1 VGQELTQKQGAI
13 VGETRFD
20 LIDRL
25 IAEQQYLS
33 AVERF
38 AQKHEQARL
47 PLQAKYYRDL
57 IPLTKPSKGQQ
68 YSFEV
73 DLDRCTGCKAC
84 VSACHSLNGLEEN
97 ETWRDV
103 GLIVGE
109 LEGRAYQQTVTTA
122 CHHCLDPGC
131 LEGCPVMAYQKEAET
146 GIVRH
151 LDDQCIGCQY
161 CTMKCPY
168 DVPKYSKRLGIVRK
182 CDMCHD
188 RLAAGEAPACVQ
200 ACPHEAIRIRIVD
213 QEEISRQATAS
224 GRMLPGAYDSSY
236 TKPATRYVSKKT
248 IPPEAEAANA
258 HALALQPA
266 HVPLLVMLVL
276 TQAAVGIFTTLTGL
290 KLLSFEQVSRI
301 TLPLALFGF
310 GLLSL
315 GLSASLLHL
324 GRPLG
329 AWRFFLGLKTSWMS
343 REILAFGVCT
353 SLSFLAV
360 GAYWFA
366 PASPSGPP
374 LIVAASLSG
383 LVAIFTSAMI
393 YVDTRR
399 LFWNPQLVFGKF
411 YGTMLS
417 LGTAGTAAFGAWL
430 GANSLVRT
438 MGLAALVIQTVFFF
452 WEMSGSCRDIRNRKR
467 RNYQSAVT
475 IARLLPW
482 FAPVRTGLFL
492 LTVALLVATWFD
504 YLGQSA
510 AWCSVAFLALLA
522 SQFIERFVFF
532 TAVIPLRMP
541 GGI

>member
-1 VGQELTQKQGAI
+1 MI
-13 VGETRFD
+13 GETRFD

-38 AQKHEQARL
+38 AQKHEQTKL

-84 VSACHSLNGLEEN
+84 VSACHSLNGLEED

-109 LEGRAYQQTVTTA
+109 LDGQAYQQNVTTA

-131 LEGCPVMAYQKEAET
+131 LKGCPVMAYQKEIET

-168 DVPKYSKRLGIVRK
+168 DVPKYSKRFGIVRK
-182 CDMCHD
+182 CDLCHE
-188 RLAAGEAPACVQ
+188 RLAAAEAPACVQ

-213 QEEISRQATAS
+213 QEEISRQAAAK
-224 GRMLPGAYDSSY
+224 GRMLPGAFDSSY
-236 TKPATRYVSKKT
+236 TKPATCYVSKKK
-248 IPPEAEAANA
+248 IPPNTEAANA
-258 HALALQPA
+258 HALRLQPA
-266 HVPLLVMLVL
+266 HFPLLVMLVL
-276 TQAAVGIFTTLTGL
+276 TQAAVGIYTTLTGIE
-290 KLLSFEQVSRI
+290 LLNIEQVSR
-301 TLPLALFGF
+301 TKLPLAFFGF
-310 GLLSL
+310 SLLSL
-315 GLSASLLHL
+315 GLAAALFHL

-329 AWRFFLGLKTSWMS
+329 AWRFFLGLRTSWMS
-343 REILAFGVCT
+343 REIFTFGVCT
-353 SLSFLAV
+353 PLSFLALMV
-360 GAYWFA
+360 AWFG
-366 PASPSGPP
+366 PASPIGLP
-374 LIVAASLSG
+374 LVIATSLSG

-399 LFWNPQLVFGKF
+399 LFWNPPLVFGKF
-411 YGTMLS
+411 YGTTAL
-417 LGTAGTAAFGAWL
+417 LGTAGTAVFGAWL
-430 GANSLVRT
+430 GENSLART
-438 MGLAALVIQTVFFF
+438 MGLAALVIQAALFF
-452 WEMSGSCRDIRNRKR
+452 WEMSGYYYDLRHRNRS
-467 RNYQSAVT
+467 NYQSAVT

-482 FAPVRTGLFL
+482 FAPVRIGLFL
-492 LTVALLVATWFD
+492 LAAVLLVANGFD

-510 AWCSVAFLALLA
+510 AWCSGAFVALLA
-522 SQFIERFVFF
+522 SQCIERFVFF